1 MIFTENKLQKSITA
15 LILVYSLKIFQ
26 DLGAVYYIIRCSLI
40 NQYLCRIM
48 SEVPVAA
55 DDFYELA
62 SSLEASTETGNVTM
76 DVEMDEAILDAD
88 DEDEEIQILDP
99 PAPPSA
105 QTDDNTALDLS
116 TPSEKS
122 KVNELNKSYDP
133 TECASSNYASSR
145 TGETVKTAET
155 GETFKTSYSKYGTRE
170 NREHLNSQNSTYNTK
185 LFDDDTGKPIL
196 GSAYLQCKA
205 ARAASLFQH
214 EVTNVDISEESG
226 KADTTSIFPVQAELH
241 GRY

>member
-1 MIFTENKLQKSITA
+1 
-15 LILVYSLKIFQ
+15 
-26 DLGAVYYIIRCSLI
+26 
-40 NQYLCRIM
+40 M
-48 SEVPVAA
+48 SEVPVAV
-55 DDFYELA
+55 DDFYALA
-62 SSLEASTETGNVTM
+62 SSLEASTETGNVIT
-76 DVEMDEAILDAD
+76 DVEMDESILDAD

-155 GETFKTSYSKYGTRE
+155 GETFKTS
-170 NREHLNSQNSTYNTK
+170 
-185 LFDDDTGKPIL
+185 
-196 GSAYLQCKA
+196 
-205 ARAASLFQH
+205 
-214 EVTNVDISEESG
+214 
-226 KADTTSIFPVQAELH
+226 
-241 GRY
+241 